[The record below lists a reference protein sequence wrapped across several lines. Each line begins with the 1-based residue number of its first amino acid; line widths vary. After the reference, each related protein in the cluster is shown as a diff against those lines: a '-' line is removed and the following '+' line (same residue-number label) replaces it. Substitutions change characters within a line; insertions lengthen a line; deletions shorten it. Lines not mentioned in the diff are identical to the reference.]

1 MSRTALS
8 GWHVEAGTLRGSPDP
23 GCEMADRLIRRVQAL
38 RDADRAV
45 LELIALGPR
54 AVPALRRF
62 LFRRE
67 PSGIYQP
74 RCDAVAALAGL
85 KAEDVLL
92 DFLRA
97 EPEVE
102 IADPVERTGEDAV
115 INAAA
120 RALKHRRDDAVFD
133 VLMRVAE
140 HRRLAGVIEALG
152 ETQRPERLRVLIDG
166 LFSDFTRPAA
176 EEAIRKAGLAAR
188 SGLIAVALS
197 PMPSAEYE
205 TTSSLRT
212 RRSAVGLLCDIAVPA
227 EEWSLLSPLMKAADP
242 VLASRACHLAL
253 ATGQPLLDRE
263 EAVRRLI
270 RLLTSA
276 DWLLAAEIEGWLA
289 EAYDETNTVV
299 NRMLDLSDGILED
312 EKVRASLLR
321 VTSAIAQA
329 TAIARHATARPM
341 IRS

>member
-1 MSRTALS
+1 MALS
-8 GWHVEAGTLRGSPDP
+8 AIP
-23 GCEMADRLIRRVQAL
+23 GDCEMAARLIARLKAL

-45 LELIALGPR
+45 LELIQLGPC
-54 AVPALRRF
+54 AVPVLRRF

-85 KAEDVLL
+85 KADDVLL
-92 DFLRA
+92 DFLRTA
-97 EPEVE
+97 PEVE

-120 RALKHRRDDAVFD
+120 RALKHRHDDAVFAA
-133 VLMRVAE
+133 LMRIAE

-152 ETQRPERLRVLIDG
+152 ETQRPESLRFLIDG

-176 EEAIRKAGLAAR
+176 EAAIRKAGLAAR
-188 SGLIAVALS
+188 DALIAVALN
-197 PMPSAEYE
+197 PIPSAEYE

-212 RRSAVGLLCDIAVPA
+212 RRSAVGLLCDIGVTI
-227 EEWSLLSPLMKAADP
+227 EEWSLLAPLMETGDP
-242 VLASRACHLAL
+242 VLAARTCQLAL
-253 ATGQPLLDRE
+253 ASSQPAPDRE
-263 EAVRRLI
+263 NAVRHLI
-270 RLLTSA
+270 RLLKSA

-289 EAYDETNTVV
+289 KAYDDTSTIV
-299 NRMLDLSDGILED
+299 NRSFDRADSILQD

-321 VTSAIAQA
+321 VTSAVAQ
-329 TAIARHATARPM
+329 TELARWKTGENRQGN
-341 IRS
+341 